1 MQIKEKELQMFL
13 VARASG
19 VRLWF
24 LWSQHGI
31 SLVVNQDE
39 ITFDIFCPFFG
50 IFEKFLFQNL
60 VAVICQLAFVT
71 GRRNMLFGHNALA

>member
-1 MQIKEKELQMFL
+1 MFL
-13 VARASG
+13 VARVSG

-39 ITFDIFCPFFG
+39 ITFDIFCPFCG
-50 IFEKFLFQNL
+50 IFCQFLFQNL

>member
-1 MQIKEKELQMFL
+1 MFL
-13 VARASG
+13 VARVSG

-31 SLVVNQDE
+31 SLVVIQDE
-39 ITFDIFCPFFG
+39 ITSDIFCPFLGIFCPFFG